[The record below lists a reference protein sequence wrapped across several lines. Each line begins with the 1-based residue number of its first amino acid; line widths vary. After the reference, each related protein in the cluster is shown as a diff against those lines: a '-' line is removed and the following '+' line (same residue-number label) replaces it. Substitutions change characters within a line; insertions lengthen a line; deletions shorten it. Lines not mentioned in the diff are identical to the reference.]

1 MNRSLVR
8 PAGSILCWVL
18 LLSGVLLFD
27 TASLQA
33 ETGPA
38 TAEEAKAFV
47 QEGDEQLLEAIING
61 ERASWVYSTYINHD
75 TELLSA
81 KAEEALIKTRV
92 ALAKGAARF
101 DKVAV
106 SPEVRRKLNLFKTAL
121 TLPAPDNAQ
130 ATAELTGIT
139 TSLGSRYGS
148 GKYCRPGSEDGKAE
162 DGQEDCIDLTA
173 MGRVM
178 ATSRDAAEQLELW
191 QGWREVAAPM
201 REEYRRF
208 VELGNEGAQG
218 LGYSDL
224 GALWR
229 SQYDMDPD
237 AFAAELDRL
246 WGQVEPLYK
255 ALHCHVRARLAET
268 YGEDAVPAGK
278 PLPAHLLGNMWAQT
292 WSNSYDLV
300 APASGGE
307 GGFDLT
313 ERLETQK
320 VDEIQMVRFG
330 EGFFSSLG
338 LDPLPETFWERSL
351 FVQPK
356 DRDVVCHASAWDVDQ
371 VDDLRIKMCIQI
383 TGEDFGVI
391 HHELGHNYYQRAYNH
406 LPMVYRNSAN
416 DGFHEALGDT
426 VALSITPRYL
436 VKVGLL
442 DEEPDPSA
450 DLGILL
456 RMALDKVA
464 FLPFGLMVDQWRWK
478 VFSGEISPE
487 NYNAGW
493 WELRKK
499 YQGVAPPVDRSEAD
513 FDPGAKYHVP
523 FNVPYTRYFLA
534 HILQFQFHRG
544 LCEIAGIEGPLHRC
558 SIYGNKKAGE
568 RLEAMMKMGLSK
580 PWPDALEALT
590 GERSM
595 DASAV
600 LEYFAPLQ
608 AWLDDQ
614 NEGRTCGW

>member
-1 MNRSLVR
+1 MNRPCPRSFL
-8 PAGSILCWVL
+8 PSLCWSL
-18 LLSGVLLFD
+18 LLLGALIFSTSGVR
-27 TASLQA
+27 A
-33 ETGPA
+33 EEGAPS
-38 TAEEAKAFV
+38 AEEAEAFV
-47 QEGDEQLLEAIING
+47 VEADRQLLEVTING

-81 KAEEALIKTRV
+81 KAEEALITTKV
-92 ALAKGAARF
+92 SLAKQAARF
-101 DKVAV
+101 DGVEV
-106 SPEVRRKLNLFKTAL
+106 SPDVRRKLGLLKTAL
-121 TLPAPDNAQ
+121 TLPAPEDPM
-130 ATAELTGIT
+130 ATAELTRIT

-148 GKYCRPGSEDGKAE
+148 GKYCRPGADDGA
-162 DGQEDCIDLTA
+162 EDCIDLTA

-178 ATSRDAAEQLELW
+178 ATSRDAAEQLDLW
-191 QGWREVAAPM
+191 QGWRQVSVPM
-201 REEYRRF
+201 RKEYERF
-208 VELGNEGAQG
+208 VELANEGARG
-218 LGYSDL
+218 LGYKDL

-255 ALHCHVRARLAET
+255 ALHCHVRARLEEV
-268 YGEDAVPAGK
+268 YGKEAVPPGK
-278 PLPAHLLGNMWAQT
+278 PLPAHLLGNMWGQT
-292 WSNSYDLV
+292 WSNAYDLV
-300 APASGGE
+300 APAEE
-307 GGFDLT
+307 GAASFDLT
-313 ERLETQK
+313 ERLEAEG
-320 VDEIQMVRFG
+320 VDEIKMVRFG

-338 LDPLPETFWERSL
+338 LDPLPESFWERSL

-371 VDDLRIKMCIQI
+371 KDDLRIKMCIQI

-391 HHELGHNYYQRAYNH
+391 HHELGHNYYQRAYNQ

-426 VALSITPRYL
+426 VALSLTPRYL
-436 VKVGLL
+436 VQVGLL

-450 DLGILL
+450 DLGLLL

-487 NYNAGW
+487 AYNAGW

-499 YQGVAPPVDRSEAD
+499 YQGLAPPVARSEAD
-513 FDPGAKYHVP
+513 FDPGAKYHVA

-544 LCEIAGIEGPLHRC
+544 LCKIAGFEGPLHRC
-558 SIYGNKKAGE
+558 SIYGNKAAGE
-568 RLEAMMKMGLSK
+568 RLDAMMKMGVSK

-590 GERSM
+590 GERTM

-600 LEYFAPLQ
+600 LEYFAPLKT
-608 AWLDDQ
+608 WLDEQ